1 MSETEVIDLLRDWM
15 KKVKKDFPT
24 GVICFS
30 ATEISRILS
39 DKANSKNIS
48 RAITRLQKHKEIESI
63 KISVDTAK
71 KIYGTNM
78 KRGMQLFFVV
88 ED

>member
-1 MSETEVIDLLRDWM
+1 VIDLLRVWM
-15 KKVKKDFPT
+15 KKVKKDYPS
-24 GVICFS
+24 GIICFS
-30 ATEISRILS
+30 ATEISKLLS
-39 DKANSKNIS
+39 DKANSKSIS
-48 RAITRLQKHKEIESI
+48 RAITRLQKFKEIESI

-71 KIYGTNM
+71 KIYGKNM